1 MRPLLIALAAAIVL
15 SACTYQYTRQYEVDP
30 AQNMSLLEQQQV
42 FQAFRDFLSA
52 KGLRTFGPTDPNS
65 IAYEISGSIASTRG
79 GDMLELSYASG
90 DGFRLQLVRITG
102 YPGDFSADYLK
113 DFVEKTETFIQ
124 QATSKPVRIRIVQG
138 GRT

>member
-1 MRPLLIALAAAIVL
+1 MRKRMRPLLIALAAAIVL

-52 KGLRTFGPTDPNS
+52 KGLQTFGPTDPDS

-79 GDMLELSYASG
+79 PICL
-90 DGFRLQLVRITG
+90 
-102 YPGDFSADYLK
+102 DFLTRAEMAFDCN
-113 DFVEKTETFIQ
+113 
-124 QATSKPVRIRIVQG
+124 
-138 GRT
+138 